1 MKKALSILCALAT
14 GATMPISAF
23 AADGSGETEFT
34 AHVYSRYEI
43 TIPATVNAD
52 LETQVPVTLSDA
64 YIENGYKVTV
74 SADNLTMDGLKL
86 NNPNYPYSDYY
97 VQFTNNDLNSV
108 VNSENKTLVTFNT
121 NEIVNNTA
129 TKYFGISANP
139 STMPGNYSGTLQF
152 SFECV
157 EV

>member
-14 GATMPISAF
+14 AATMPISAF
-23 AADGSGETEFT
+23 AADGTGETEFT

-52 LETQVPVTLSDA
+52 TETQVPVTISEA

-74 SADNLTMDGLKL
+74 NAENIDVQGLRLT
-86 NNPNYPYSDYY
+86 NPNNQYAEYY
-97 VQFTNNDLNSV
+97 VQFTNNDTGEMV
-108 VNSENKTLVTFNT
+108 YENVPLVTFNT

-129 TKYFGISANP
+129 TKYCGISANP

>member
-14 GATMPISAF
+14 AATMPISAF
-23 AADGSGETEFT
+23 AADGTGETEFT

-52 LETQVPVTLSDA
+52 TETQVPVTISEA

-74 SADNLTMDGLKL
+74 NAENIDVQGLRLT
-86 NNPNYPYSDYY
+86 NPNNQYAEYY
-97 VQFTNNDLNSV
+97 VQFTNNDTGEMV
-108 VNSENKTLVTFNT
+108 YENVPLVTFNT

>member
-14 GATMPISAF
+14 AATMPISAF
-23 AADGSGETEFT
+23 AADGTGETEFT

-74 SADNLTMDGLKL
+74 SADNLSMDGLRL
-86 NNPNYPYSDYY
+86 TNPNYEYAEYFVS
-97 VQFTNNDLNSV
+97 FTNLDSNEI
-108 VNSENKTLVTFNT
+108 VNNTNTTLVTFNT

-129 TKYFGISANP
+129 TKYFGIST
-139 STMPGNYSGTLQF
+139 SQSLMPGDYSGTLQF

>member
-1 MKKALSILCALAT
+1 MKKALSILCALVTAT
-14 GATMPISAF
+14 TMQISAF
-23 AADGSGETEFT
+23 AADGTGETEFT

-52 LETQVPVTLSDA
+52 IETQVPVTISEA

-74 SADNLTMDGLKL
+74 SADNLSMDGLRL
-86 NNPNYPYSDYY
+86 TNPNNQYAEYY
-97 VQFTNNDLNSV
+97 VQFTNNDTNAI
-108 VNSENKTLVTFNT
+108 VNNESKTLVTFNT

-129 TKYFGISANP
+129 TKYFGISSNP
-139 STMPGNYSGTLQF
+139 STMPGQYTGTLEF
-152 SFECV
+152 SFECT